1 MHLLR
6 SSVVLCLALAVALP
20 AASAADW
27 PQWRGPN
34 RDGVAPESPPLA
46 DAWPVGIPR
55 FVWRTER
62 LLNQGHESGHS
73 SPVVAYGRVFLYVN
87 RMDKTAPGGAQDGL
101 VCLNAGTGTK
111 LWSVEYPADSQNEV
125 RSQGGTP
132 CVVAGRVYVTG
143 RKRVY
148 CFAADSGRL
157 LWQSPIPSQRDGISS
172 SFAVVA
178 GVAVVNACGF
188 IGFDAQTGAVR
199 WQHSEGPMNG
209 GLGKVWGDYP
219 SPVPWPHGG
228 KTYILCCRLK
238 VTCLDPATG
247 DALWEMPWE
256 NGGSWWGNSSPAV
269 TGDTMVIQ
277 RHDGLECYILSEQ
290 GPREIWHIPH
300 HEVASTPVLYQGHV
314 YTLGGGDYGRRA
326 TVCCATLE
334 NGDVTW
340 ERDLDEAG
348 CSTPIVA
355 DGKLFGYVDSGRKLA
370 MWRTSPEDYAM
381 LSLAR
386 VNADGYSSPAFSD
399 GKLFVRLEDGVACYD
414 LNRGANLPPTAVME
428 GERMPVGATTAPEL
442 LPQDQDVLSYGW
454 SGGMQLFVR
463 FDHVGQCVDF
473 PVRVTHPGAYEI
485 SACMTRAADYG
496 IVQFSVKGQAL
507 GAPFDGFSAHVTPTG
522 PILLGTLNLP
532 AGVTT
537 LRLTIVGKNAA
548 STGLLA
554 GLDAMLFRR

>member
-1 MHLLR
+1 
-6 SSVVLCLALAVALP
+6 
-20 AASAADW
+20 
-27 PQWRGPN
+27 
-34 RDGVAPESPPLA
+34 
-46 DAWPVGIPR
+46 
-55 FVWRTER
+55 
-62 LLNQGHESGHS
+62 
-73 SPVVAYGRVFLYVN
+73 
-87 RMDKTAPGGAQDGL
+87 
-101 VCLNAGTGTK
+101 
-111 LWSVEYPADSQNEV
+111 
-125 RSQGGTP
+125 
-132 CVVAGRVYVTG
+132 
-143 RKRVY
+143 
-148 CFAADSGRL
+148 
-157 LWQSPIPSQRDGISS
+157 
-172 SFAVVA
+172 
-178 GVAVVNACGF
+178 
-188 IGFDAQTGAVR
+188 
-199 WQHSEGPMNG
+199 
-209 GLGKVWGDYP
+209 
-219 SPVPWPHGG
+219 
-228 KTYILCCRLK
+228 LK